1 MNPLEVGMLTKG
13 DKEKLKVVRSIKAK
27 ADRIN
32 KKVTRYW
39 LPVTIQI
46 LMTLSWIY
54 FQRLKRH

>member
-32 KKVTRYW
+32 KK
-39 LPVTIQI
+39 
-46 LMTLSWIY
+46 
-54 FQRLKRH
+54 K